1 MRRLQDPDNAGLKK
15 VLEQLLSTNVDV
27 TVREVARQ
35 HPELKNASAFT
46 RNEERMALILAA
58 RQQQEHVRS
67 IAAGLTSPST
77 SPAAAKHVEGMSV
90 HQTAEAQVLQLKLRR
105 MVAAHAALIR
115 AVQLAGGM
123 GALER
128 FWKEYKDIAD
138 TVVEL
143 EAVPANAVVLEFSQ
157 AQHAQSHESPV

>member
-15 VLEQLLSTNVDV
+15 VLEQLLSSNVDV

-46 RNEERMALILAA
+46 RNEYRMALILAA

-67 IAAGLTSPST
+67 IAAGFTSPST
-77 SPAAAKHVEGMSV
+77 PPAAAKHVEGMSV
-90 HQTAEAQVLQLKLRR
+90 HQTAEVQALQLKLRR

-138 TVVEL
+138 TVKEL

-157 AQHAQSHESPV
+157 AQCAQSRESPV

>member
-15 VLEQLLSTNVDV
+15 VLQQLLSNNVDV
-27 TVREVARQ
+27 TVREIARQ
-35 HPELKNASAFT
+35 HPELKNASTFT

-58 RQQQEHVRS
+58 RQQQEHVRA
-67 IAAGLTSPST
+67 IAAGFTSPST
-77 SPAAAKHVEGMSV
+77 PAAAAKHVEGMSV
-90 HQTAEAQVLQLKLRR
+90 LQTADVQALQLKLRR

-138 TVVEL
+138 TVMEL
-143 EAVPANAVVLEFSQ
+143 EAATANAVVVELSQ
-157 AQHAQSHESPV
+157 AQRNRSRENLV

>member
-1 MRRLQDPDNAGLKK
+1 LKK
-15 VLEQLLSTNVDV
+15 VLEQLLSSNVDG

-46 RNEERMALILAA
+46 RSEERMALIRAA

-67 IAAGLTSPST
+67 IAAGFTPPSRP
-77 SPAAAKHVEGMSV
+77 PAAAKHIEGTSV
-90 HQTAEAQVLQLKLRR
+90 HQTAKVQALQRKLRR

-128 FWKEYKDIAD
+128 FWKE
-138 TVVEL
+138 
-143 EAVPANAVVLEFSQ
+143 
-157 AQHAQSHESPV
+157 

>member
-15 VLEQLLSTNVDV
+15 VLEQLLSSNVDV
-27 TVREVARQ
+27 TVREVARR

-46 RNEERMALILAA
+46 RNEERMALIVAA

-67 IAAGLTSPST
+67 IASGLTSPST
-77 SPAAAKHVEGMSV
+77 QSAAAKHVEGVSA
-90 HQTAEAQVLQLKLRR
+90 HQTAEAQALQLKLRR
-105 MVAAHAALIR
+105 MVTAHAALIR

-128 FWKEYKDIAD
+128 FWREYKDIAD
-138 TVVEL
+138 TVMEL

-157 AQHAQSHESPV
+157 AQRAEFREGPI